1 MPRLK
6 AFDHKEE
13 DSHIEKLFY
22 EMMMSKKCCE
32 GVWSV
37 VKNLLILSHGQA
49 TVERGFSTNKQ
60 LSREN
65 LQEHS
70 FIALRQVHDHIK
82 SVSGAIKVEI
92 TKMITSDTTA
102 RQRYMAYL
110 DKEKRKK
117 EKQAVSL
124 KRKSLL
130 DEIEDLKT
138 KKKRLESDAA
148 VLNKSA
154 DEFLQ
159 NAEVTQHGLSSL
171 RHLVA
176 KSNSHRKASKEKLEE
191 AADIDKEINSKL

>member
-1 MPRLK
+1 M
-6 AFDHKEE
+6 
-13 DSHIEKLFY
+13 
-22 EMMMSKKCCE
+22 
-32 GVWSV
+32 

-60 LSREN
+60 LSRAN

-117 EKQAVSL
+117 
-124 KRKSLL
+124 
-130 DEIEDLKT
+130 
-138 KKKRLESDAA
+138 
-148 VLNKSA
+148 
-154 DEFLQ
+154 
-159 NAEVTQHGLSSL
+159 
-171 RHLVA
+171 
-176 KSNSHRKASKEKLEE
+176 
-191 AADIDKEINSKL
+191 

>member
-1 MPRLK
+1 M
-6 AFDHKEE
+6 
-13 DSHIEKLFY
+13 
-22 EMMMSKKCCE
+22 
-32 GVWSV
+32 
-37 VKNLLILSHGQA
+37 
-49 TVERGFSTNKQ
+49 
-60 LSREN
+60 
-65 LQEHS
+65 
-70 FIALRQVHDHIK
+70 
-82 SVSGAIKVEI
+82 
-92 TKMITSDTTA
+92 
-102 RQRYMAYL
+102 
-110 DKEKRKK
+110 
-117 EKQAVSL
+117 SL

>member
-1 MPRLK
+1 
-6 AFDHKEE
+6 
-13 DSHIEKLFY
+13 
-22 EMMMSKKCCE
+22 MSK
-32 GVWSV
+32 
-37 VKNLLILSHGQA
+37 
-49 TVERGFSTNKQ
+49 
-60 LSREN
+60 EN

-82 SVSGAIKVEI
+82 SVSGAINVEI
-92 TKMITSDTTA
+92 TKKMITSVATA

-110 DKEKRKK
+110 DEEKKKK

-130 DEIEDLKT
+130 DEIEDLK

-148 VLNKSA
+148 ALNKSA

-159 NAEVTQHGLSSL
+159 NAEVAHHGITSL

-176 KSNSHRKASKEKLEE
+176 KSNSHRKT
-191 AADIDKEINSKL
+191 